1 MMKIIFFLIFIPL
14 GANATGIP
22 VVDTNQLV
30 NEIRDS
36 AYLLDAVNELVEEIG
51 LAGEE
56 VQYLI
61 MLQKQLE
68 GFATDLRT
76 LQSFNEDVAE
86 LGEMRSLKGLI
97 LADKIRA
104 FTNYL
109 RKLKRVVATAASLRA
124 RPQAMLV
131 TLQLLEQDRQRE
143 NERMESRM
151 MAAAEI
157 EKLNEDRNK
166 IKREIARRQ
175 QLAHEKD
182 LIFKNGNRSG
192 LKSPMEITQR
202 TKRNKSSRLL

>member
-1 MMKIIFFLIFIPL
+1 MMQLIFLFLLAPVQSH
-14 GANATGIP
+14 AAGIP

-56 VQYLI
+56 VQYMIL
-61 MLQKQLE
+61 LQRQLE

-86 LGEMRSLKGLI
+86 LGEMRSMKGLI
-97 LADKIRA
+97 LADRIRA

-131 TLQLLEQDRQRE
+131 TLQILEQERQRE
-143 NERMESRM
+143 NERMEARM
-151 MAAAEI
+151 MAAAEV

-166 IKREIARRQ
+166 IKREIARRE
-175 QLAHEKD
+175 QLAYEKN
-182 LIFKNGNRSG
+182 LIFKSGNRSG
-192 LKSPMEITQR
+192 LKPPMQVSYR
-202 TKRNKSSRLL
+202 SKKRSHSGLL